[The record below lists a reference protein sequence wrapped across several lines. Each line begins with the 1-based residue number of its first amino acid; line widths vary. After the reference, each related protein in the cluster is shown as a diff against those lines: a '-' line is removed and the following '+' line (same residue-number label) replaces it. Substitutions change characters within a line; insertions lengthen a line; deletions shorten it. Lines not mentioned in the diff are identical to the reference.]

1 MKVTKHQIDDLNLTV
16 DFSIDKTDWEEPRK
30 KKLNEFRR
38 TAELKGFRRG
48 MAPMSLIEKLHGGQA
63 LAETINT
70 IISDGLDEFIKKNK
84 LSILGEPLPSEKE
97 IKNDWDN
104 PDKFKFTFDIA
115 IAPEVNLTVG
125 QDDKIPYYTI
135 EISDEAVADYK
146 NGLLRQYGQLE
157 NGEAAAEDDFII
169 VDFEAGETRVEGAYV
184 ALRSITDGR
193 VKKSFIGLK
202 KDDVKKVDITK
213 AFTNETDR
221 AAMFKV
227 KKEELDTLPAQWT
240 MTVKEVK
247 TFVNAPATKE
257 TFDKIFGE
265 GLCED
270 EAQFDTKVKERLAV
284 EYSQESEYRFMVD
297 AKEYLIE
304 KAAVALPDEF
314 MKRWIVVAN
323 DGKFTKEDVEK
334 EYDLFAK
341 DFRWN
346 IIRTKVMKDQKLKI
360 SKDDITR
367 QAKEFAA
374 YQFAMYGMNNVP
386 DEHLTKYAEQILGDR
401 QQADRIVDRV
411 EDNLVLGYLKGAVT
425 LENKTVSIE
434 QMRELTK

>member
-16 DFSIDKTDWEEPRK
+16 DFAIERNDWEEPRK

-63 LAETINT
+63 LAEAINT
-70 IISDGLDEFIKKNK
+70 LVSEGLDEFIKKNK

-97 IKNDWDN
+97 EKNDWDN
-104 PDKFKFTFDIA
+104 PDKFKFSFDMA
-115 IAPEVNLTVG
+115 LAPEVSLAIG
-125 QDDKIPYYTI
+125 KDDKIPYYSVKM
-135 EISDEAVADYK
+135 SDKAVEDYR
-146 NGLLRQYGQLE
+146 NGLLRQYGQLDT
-157 NGEAAAEDDFII
+157 GDAAGEDDFII
-169 VDFEAGETRVEGAYV
+169 VDFEAGETKVEGAYV
-184 ALRSITDGR
+184 ALRSITDAKI
-193 VKKSFIGLK
+193 KKSFVGLK
-202 KDDVKKVDITK
+202 KDDVKKIDITK
-213 AFTNETDR
+213 TFTNETDR

-247 TFVNAPATKE
+247 TFVSAPVTKE
-257 TFDKIFGE
+257 TFDRIFGE
-265 GLCED
+265 DVCKD
-270 EAQFDTKVKERLAV
+270 DAQFNEKVKERLAA

-297 AKEYLIE
+297 AKEYLID

-314 MKRWIVVAN
+314 MKRWIIAAN

-346 IIRTKVMKDQKLKI
+346 IIRTKIMKDQSLKI
-360 SKDDITR
+360 SKDDITK

-386 DEHLTKYAEQILGDR
+386 DEHLAKYAEQILGDR

-411 EDNLVLGYLKGAVT
+411 EDNLVLEYLRGAVT
-425 LENKTVSIE
+425 LDKKSVTLEK
-434 QMRELTK
+434 MRELTK

>member
-70 IISDGLDEFIKKNK
+70 IISDGLDDFIKKNK

-97 IKNDWDN
+97 AKNDWDN

-115 IAPEVNLTVG
+115 IAPEVNLTLG
-125 QDDKIPYYTI
+125 QEDRIPYYTV
-135 EISDEAVADYK
+135 EISEKAVEDYR

-157 NGEAAAEDDFII
+157 TGEAAAEDDFII
-169 VDFEAGETRVEGAYV
+169 ADFEAGETRVEGAYV
-184 ALRSITDGR
+184 ALRSITDKR
-193 VKKSFIGLK
+193 IKKSFIGMK
-202 KDDVKKVDITK
+202 KDDVKDVNIAKT
-213 AFTNETDR
+213 FTNETDR

-227 KKEELDTLPAQWT
+227 KKEELDTLPAQWK

-247 TFVNAPATKE
+247 TFVNAPATRE
-257 TFDKIFGE
+257 TFDQIFGE
-265 GLCED
+265 GVCED
-270 EAQFDTKVKERLAV
+270 DAQFNEKVKERLAA

-346 IIRTKVMKDQKLKI
+346 IIRTKVMKDQNLKI
-360 SKDDITR
+360 SKDDIMK

-386 DEHLTKYAEQILGDR
+386 DEHLSKYAEQILGDR

-425 LENKTVSIE
+425 LDSKTVSLE

>member
-16 DFSIDKTDWEEPRK
+16 DFALDRSDWEEPRK

-38 TAELKGFRRG
+38 TADLKGFRRG

-63 LAETINT
+63 LAESINT
-70 IISDGLDEFIKKNK
+70 LVSDGLDEFIKKNK
-84 LSILGEPLPSEKE
+84 LAILGEPLPSEKE
-97 IKNDWDN
+97 DKNDWDN
-104 PDKFKFTFDIA
+104 PDKFKFSFDIA
-115 IAPEVNLTVG
+115 IAPKVEIALG
-125 QDDKIPYYTI
+125 KDDKIPYY
-135 EISDEAVADYK
+135 EVKMDDKAVEDYK
-146 NGLLRQYGQLE
+146 NSLLRQYGQLE
-157 NGEAAAEDDFII
+157 TGTKAGEDDFII
-169 VDFEAGETRVEGAYV
+169 VDFEASETKVEGAYV
-184 ALRSITDGR
+184 ALRSITDAKI
-193 VKKSFIGLK
+193 KKSFVGLEAGAEK
-202 KDDVKKVDITK
+202 EVDIEAT
-213 AFTNETDR
+213 FTNETDR

-227 KKEELDTLPAQWT
+227 KKEELETLPVSWK

-247 TFVNAPATKE
+247 TFVNAPLEQA
-257 TFDKIFGE
+257 TFDTIFGE
-265 GLCED
+265 GSCKD
-270 EAQFDTKVKERLAV
+270 EAQFTEKVKERLAA
-284 EYSQESEYRFMVD
+284 EYRQESEYRFMVD

-314 MKRWIVVAN
+314 MKRWIIAAN

-346 IIRTKVMKDQKLKI
+346 IIRTQIMKDQNLKI
-360 SKDDITR
+360 TKDDITK

-386 DEHLTKYAEQILGDR
+386 EEHLAKYAEQILGDR

-411 EDNLVLGYLKGAVT
+411 EDNLVLNFLRDAVT
-425 LENKTVSIE
+425 LENKKVTLDK
-434 QMRELTK
+434 MRELTK

>member
-1 MKVTKHQIDDLNLTV
+1 MKVTKHQIDNLNLTV
-16 DFSIDKTDWEEPRK
+16 DFAIDRADWEEPRK

-63 LAETINT
+63 LAEAINT
-70 IISDGLDEFIKKNK
+70 LVSEGLDEFIKKNK

-97 IKNDWDN
+97 EKNDWDN
-104 PDKFKFTFDIA
+104 PDKFKFSFDMA
-115 IAPEVNLTVG
+115 LAPEVSLVIG
-125 QDDKIPYYTI
+125 KDDKIPYYSVKM
-135 EISDEAVADYK
+135 SDKAVGDYR
-146 NGLLRQYGQLE
+146 NGLLRQYGQLDT
-157 NGEAAAEDDFII
+157 GDAAGEDDFII
-169 VDFEAGETRVEGAYV
+169 VDFEAGETKVEGAYV
-184 ALRSITDGR
+184 ALRSITDAKI
-193 VKKSFIGLK
+193 KKSFVGLK
-202 KDDVKKVDITK
+202 KDDVKKIDITK
-213 AFTNETDR
+213 TFTNEADR

-227 KKEELDTLPAQWT
+227 KKEELGTLPAQWT

-257 TFDKIFGE
+257 TFDRIFGE
-265 GLCED
+265 GVCKD
-270 EAQFDTKVKERLAV
+270 EAQFNEKVKERLAA

-297 AKEYLIE
+297 AKEYLIA

-314 MKRWIVVAN
+314 MKRWIITAN

-346 IIRTKVMKDQKLKI
+346 IIRTKIMKDQSLKI
-360 SKDDITR
+360 SKDDITK

-386 DEHLTKYAEQILGDR
+386 DEHLAKYAEQILGDR

-411 EDNLVLGYLKGAVT
+411 EDNLVLEYLRGAVT
-425 LENKTVSIE
+425 LDKKSVTLEK
-434 QMRELTK
+434 MRELTK

>member
-16 DFSIDKTDWEEPRK
+16 DFAIDRNDWEEPRK

-63 LAETINT
+63 LAEAINT
-70 IISDGLDEFIKKNK
+70 LVSEGLDEFIKKNK

-97 IKNDWDN
+97 EKNDWDN
-104 PDKFKFTFDIA
+104 PDKFKFSFDMA
-115 IAPEVNLTVG
+115 LAPEVSLVIG
-125 QDDKIPYYTI
+125 KDDKIPYYSVKM
-135 EISDEAVADYK
+135 SDKAVEDYR
-146 NGLLRQYGQLE
+146 NGLFRQYGQLDT
-157 NGEAAAEDDFII
+157 GDAAGEDDFII
-169 VDFEAGETRVEGAYV
+169 VDFEAGETKVEDAYV
-184 ALRSITDGR
+184 ALRSITDAKI
-193 VKKSFIGLK
+193 KKSFVGLK
-202 KDDVKKVDITK
+202 KDDVKKIDITK
-213 AFTNETDR
+213 TFTNEADR

-227 KKEELDTLPAQWT
+227 KKEELGTLPAQWT

-257 TFDKIFGE
+257 TFDRIFGE
-265 GLCED
+265 GVCKD
-270 EAQFDTKVKERLAV
+270 EAQFNEKVKERLAA

-297 AKEYLIE
+297 AKEYLIA

-314 MKRWIVVAN
+314 MKRWIITAN
-323 DGKFTKEDVEK
+323 DGKFTKEEVEK

-346 IIRTKVMKDQKLKI
+346 IIRTKIMKDQSLKI
-360 SKDDITR
+360 SKDDITK

-386 DEHLTKYAEQILGDR
+386 DEHLAKYAEQILGDR

-411 EDNLVLGYLKGAVT
+411 EDNLVLEYLRGAVT
-425 LENKTVSIE
+425 LDKKSVTLEK
-434 QMRELTK
+434 MRELTK

>member
-48 MAPMSLIEKLHGGQA
+48 MAPMSLIEKIHGGQA
-63 LAETINT
+63 LAETINA
-70 IISDGLDEFIKKNK
+70 IVSDGLDEFIKKNN
-84 LSILGEPLPSEKE
+84 LSILGEPLPSENE
-97 IKNDWDN
+97 PKNDWDN

-115 IAPEVNLTVG
+115 IAPEVNLTLG
-125 QDDKIPYYTI
+125 QDDKIPYYTV
-135 EISDEAVADYK
+135 EISEKAVEDYR

-157 NGEAAAEDDFII
+157 TGEAAAEDDFII
-169 VDFEAGETRVEGAYV
+169 VDFEAGETKVEGAYV
-184 ALRSITDGR
+184 ALRSITD
-193 VKKSFIGLK
+193 KEIKESFIGLK
-202 KDDVKKVDITK
+202 KDDVKDVDITK
-213 AFTNETDR
+213 TFTNETDR

-227 KKEELDTLPAQWT
+227 KKEELDTLPVLWK

-257 TFDKIFGE
+257 TFDRIFGE
-265 GLCED
+265 GVCED
-270 EAQFDTKVKERLAV
+270 DAQFNEKVKERLAA

-346 IIRTKVMKDQKLKI
+346 IIRTKIMKDQNLKI
-360 SKDDITR
+360 SKDDIMK

-386 DEHLTKYAEQILGDR
+386 DEHLSKYAEQILGDR

-425 LENKTVSIE
+425 LERKNVSLE